1 MTDSL
6 EHMPAGSLDD
16 DAASR
21 PLVPDSGA
29 LIYVLEPK
37 ETVKDKDDS
46 SSNFW
51 NKLPFLKNRKKKK

>member
-29 LIYVLEPK
+29 LMYVLEPK
-37 ETVKDKDDS
+37 ETDNDKDA

>member
-29 LIYVLEPK
+29 LMYVLEPK
-37 ETVKDKDDS
+37 ETGNDKDA

>member
-29 LIYVLEPK
+29 LMYVLEPK
-37 ETVKDKDDS
+37 ETDKDKDA